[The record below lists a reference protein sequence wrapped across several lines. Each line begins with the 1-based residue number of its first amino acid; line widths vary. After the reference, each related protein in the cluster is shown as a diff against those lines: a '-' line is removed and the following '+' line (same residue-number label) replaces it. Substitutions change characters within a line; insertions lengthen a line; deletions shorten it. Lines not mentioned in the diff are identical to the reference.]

1 MADENRKAFEQLA
14 SDAGI
19 PTDESSLNTK
29 LGELTSEAGLGV
41 NNDSNVSP
49 FWRFVQAAVTVP
61 VLWLIN
67 FMIDNV
73 LAQAFVKT
81 ATGTFLDWHAWAVN
95 LTRKDAVFAE
105 GQLQF
110 SRTDTSVALQIP
122 AGTVVRS
129 TPINGV
135 TYRLVTTSAALMA
148 PGTASV
154 VVAVKAQATGNG
166 HNLGAGYYILLDVPI
181 AGVAVTN
188 LSDWLLVP
196 GANEETDDELRLRIR
211 NQYSAI
217 NQWHTDAVYRAIIS
231 DFAGVG
237 TGNIF
242 FEHDAPRGPGTANA
256 YVLLDIGNP
265 SAQFIADIQS
275 VITDDG
281 NHGHGDDLVVYAMP
295 ETSYDL
301 TCDLWFVANTSTA
314 DKTTLQSDVEDVIR
328 AAFRENTDYQPTL
341 AMPWSLFSFSQ
352 LAREIQELFPAV
364 QNVAFSLPQITSEME
379 IPRLGTLTVQE
390 AA

>member
-1 MADENRKAFEQLA
+1 MTDENRKAFEQLA
-14 SDAGI
+14 IDAGI
-19 PTDESSLNTK
+19 PTNETSLNTK
-29 LGELTSEAGLGV
+29 LAEITEDAGLGI

-49 FWRFVQAAVTVP
+49 FWRFVRAAVTVP

-67 FMIDNV
+67 FMIDHV
-73 LAQAFVKT
+73 LTQAFVKT
-81 ATGTFLDWHAWAVN
+81 ATGTFLEWHAWAVN
-95 LTRKDAVFAE
+95 LVRKAAVKAQ

-122 AGTVVRS
+122 MGTVVRS

-135 TYRLVTTSAALMA
+135 TYRLVTTADALMA
-148 PGTASV
+148 PGESSV
-154 VVAVKAQATGNG
+154 VVPVTAQASGAA

-181 AGVAVTN
+181 AGVTVTN

-217 NQWHTDAVYRAIIS
+217 NQWHTDAVYRAIIA

-281 NHGHGDDLVVYAMP
+281 NHGHGDDLQVFAMP
-295 ETSYDL
+295 ETSNDL

-314 DKTTLQSDVEDVIR
+314 DKTQLLAAVEDVIR

-341 AMPWSLFSFSQ
+341 VYPWSLFSFSQ
-352 LAREIQELFPAV
+352 LAREIQELFPAI
-364 QNVAFSLPQITSEME
+364 QNIDFSLPQITSQMD